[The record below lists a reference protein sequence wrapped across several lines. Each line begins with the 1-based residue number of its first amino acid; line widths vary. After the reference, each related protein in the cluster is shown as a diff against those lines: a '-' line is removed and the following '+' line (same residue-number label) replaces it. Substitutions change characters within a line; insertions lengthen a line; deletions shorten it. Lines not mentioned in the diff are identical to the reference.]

1 MAYRPPILALLAAAA
16 LAVAGCGG
24 SSRPEGTPP
33 ADWAQSVCAALS
45 DWQTSLQEQSQS
57 LTQDVLQAKNPR
69 AAKEQ
74 IGTFLTDVI
83 VETETMIGAVDAAGQ
98 PAVDQGD
105 QIAED
110 FHNGLIR
117 MRDAFKDAASDVQSV
132 PTDDP
137 QAFQQQLTQIGTELQ
152 RQGQAIGST
161 LGEIDQKYNAEELNK
176 AFDANPTC
184 KDFTAG
190 SSG

>member
-1 MAYRPPILALLAAAA
+1 VSYRPPILAVVAAAA

-24 SSRPEGTPP
+24 SSSPEGTPP
-33 ADWAQSVCAALS
+33 ADWAQSVCGALS
-45 DWQTSLQEQSQS
+45 DWQTSLQEKSQS
-57 LTQDVLQAKNPR
+57 LTQDVLQAKSPN

-74 IGTFLTDVI
+74 ISTFLSDVI

-98 PAVDQGD
+98 PAVDQGG

-110 FHNGLIR
+110 FHNGLNR

-137 QAFQQQLTQIGTELQ
+137 QAFQQQLTQIGTELST
-152 RQGQAIGST
+152 QGQAIGST
-161 LGEIDQKYNAEELNK
+161 LGEIDQKYDAEELNK
-176 AFDANPTC
+176 AFDENPTC
-184 KDFTAG
+184 KDFTAA